1 MKRTLSD
8 LITNSDTKDLLIR
21 NVNINSINE
30 SPTQARKKFDQK
42 KLEELRDSISKNGI
56 LQPLIVQKLENN
68 KYELIAGER
77 RLRASKML
85 KLESV
90 PCLIKDVSQRD
101 AAVLGIVENI
111 QRSQLNSIEE
121 ALAYKNLKENFD
133 LTNDEIGFLVG
144 KSRPHISNMLRIS
157 NLSPNSQNALNN
169 EEVSFGQ
176 IKPIIVL
183 EHSIQDRILEDIVS
197 LNLSSREVEEKVR
210 QLNNVKADQES
221 LHYKKLLENL
231 LGTKVLFKKNK
242 NKTKI
247 TFTLNSKEELDS
259 FINKIS

>member
-8 LITNSDTKDLLIR
+8 LITNSDTKDLLVK

-157 NLSPNSQNALNN
+157 NLSPNSQNALTN

-183 EHSIQDRILEDIVS
+183 EHSIQDRILEDIIS

-210 QLNNVKADQES
+210 QLNNFKADQES

>member
-8 LITNSDTKDLLIR
+8 LITNSDTKDLLVK

-157 NLSPNSQNALNN
+157 NLSPNSQNALTN

-183 EHSIQDRILEDIVS
+183 EHSIQDRILEDIIS

>member
-8 LITNSDTKDLLIR
+8 LITNSDTKDLLVK

-101 AAVLGIVENI
+101 AVVLGIVENI

-157 NLSPNSQNALNN
+157 ILSPNSQNALTN

-183 EHSIQDRILEDIVS
+183 EHSIQDRILEDIIS

>member
-8 LITNSDTKDLLIR
+8 LITNSDTKDLLVK

-77 RLRASKML
+77 RLRASKIL

-157 NLSPNSQNALNN
+157 NLSPNSQNALTN

-183 EHSIQDRILEDIVS
+183 EHSIQDRILEDIIS

>member
-8 LITNSDTKDLLIR
+8 LITNSDTKDLLVK

-77 RLRASKML
+77 RLRASKIL

-101 AAVLGIVENI
+101 AVVLGIVENI

-157 NLSPNSQNALNN
+157 NLSPNSQNALTN

-183 EHSIQDRILEDIVS
+183 EHSIQDRILEDIIS

>member
-8 LITNSDTKDLLIR
+8 LITNSDTKDLLVK

-157 NLSPNSQNALNN
+157 NLSPNSQNALTN

-183 EHSIQDRILEDIVS
+183 EHSIQDRILEDIIS
-197 LNLSSREVEEKVR
+197 LNLSSREVEERVR

>member
-8 LITNSDTKDLLIR
+8 LITNSDTKDLLVR

-30 SPTQARKKFDQK
+30 SQTQARKKFDQK

-157 NLSPNSQNALNN
+157 NLSPNSQNALTN

-183 EHSIQDRILEDIVS
+183 EHGIQDRILEDIIS

-221 LHYKKLLENL
+221 FHYKELLENL